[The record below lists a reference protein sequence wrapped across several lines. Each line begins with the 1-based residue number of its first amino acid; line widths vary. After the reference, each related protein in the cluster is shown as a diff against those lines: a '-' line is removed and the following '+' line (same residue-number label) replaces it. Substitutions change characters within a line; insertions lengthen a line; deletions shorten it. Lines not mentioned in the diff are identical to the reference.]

1 MGDRVVEVGRWR
13 PSDAQQG
20 PRVIRKQ
27 RRLALREDVFK
38 RDDGSFGFEEFRGES
53 DGAAR
58 WQSLSK
64 YGTLMFPS
72 GEAAL
77 ASAKAHVPWLRQSE
91 IWRYD

>member
-1 MGDRVVEVGRWR
+1 MPNKVLASFEN
-13 PSDAQQG
+13 SDG
-20 PRVIRKQ
+20 SHCV
-27 RRLALREDVFK
+27 DVFK

-77 ASAKAHVPWLRQSE
+77 ASAKEHVPWLRQSE